1 MVITKLDGGD
11 NDRGYLKASASDE
24 PTKPCS
30 RLVPVSNPGY
40 NGLWPHRSKG
50 RTAEGVFAMPAASVL
65 TSSPR
70 SFDASGRAL
79 PLTPEEIDQRAALA
93 LQALDALEDM
103 GDEEE
108 QRETFAYLAR
118 AVNED
123 RLSDRPR
130 FGS

>member
-1 MVITKLDGGD
+1 M
-11 NDRGYLKASASDE
+11 NHE
-24 PTKPCS
+24 
-30 RLVPVSNPGY
+30 
-40 NGLWPHRSKG
+40 LWPHRVKG
-50 RTAEGVFAMPAASVL
+50 RTAEGVSAMPAASEF
-65 TSSPR
+65 TSPPC

-79 PLTPEEIDQRAALA
+79 PLTPEELDRRAALA
-93 LQALDALEDM
+93 LQALDSLEDM

-123 RLSDRPR
+123 RLSDRLR

>member
-1 MVITKLDGGD
+1 
-11 NDRGYLKASASDE
+11 
-24 PTKPCS
+24 
-30 RLVPVSNPGY
+30 
-40 NGLWPHRSKG
+40 
-50 RTAEGVFAMPAASVL
+50 MPAASVL
-65 TSSPR
+65 TSPPR
-70 SFDASGRAL
+70 SFDTSGRAL

-93 LQALDALEDM
+93 LQALDSLEGM

-108 QRETFAYLAR
+108 QRETFAYLTR

>member
-1 MVITKLDGGD
+1 
-11 NDRGYLKASASDE
+11 
-24 PTKPCS
+24 
-30 RLVPVSNPGY
+30 
-40 NGLWPHRSKG
+40 
-50 RTAEGVFAMPAASVL
+50 MPAAPVL
-65 TSSPR
+65 TSPPR

-79 PLTPEEIDQRAALA
+79 PLTPEEIYQRAALA
-93 LQALDALEDM
+93 LQALDSLEGM

-108 QRETFAYLAR
+108 QRETFAYLVR

>member
-1 MVITKLDGGD
+1 
-11 NDRGYLKASASDE
+11 
-24 PTKPCS
+24 
-30 RLVPVSNPGY
+30 
-40 NGLWPHRSKG
+40 
-50 RTAEGVFAMPAASVL
+50 
-65 TSSPR
+65 
-70 SFDASGRAL
+70 L

-93 LQALDALEDM
+93 LQALDSLEDM

-123 RLSDRPR
+123 RLSDRPQ

>member
-1 MVITKLDGGD
+1 
-11 NDRGYLKASASDE
+11 
-24 PTKPCS
+24 
-30 RLVPVSNPGY
+30 
-40 NGLWPHRSKG
+40 
-50 RTAEGVFAMPAASVL
+50 MPAAFVL
-65 TSSPR
+65 TPPR

-79 PLTPEEIDQRAALA
+79 PLSPEEIDQRAALA
-93 LQALDALEDM
+93 LQALDSLEDL

>member
-1 MVITKLDGGD
+1 
-11 NDRGYLKASASDE
+11 
-24 PTKPCS
+24 
-30 RLVPVSNPGY
+30 
-40 NGLWPHRSKG
+40 
-50 RTAEGVFAMPAASVL
+50 
-65 TSSPR
+65 
-70 SFDASGRAL
+70 
-79 PLTPEEIDQRAALA
+79 
-93 LQALDALEDM
+93 LQALDSLEDM

>member
-1 MVITKLDGGD
+1 MAPSKQGA
-11 NDRGYLKASASDE
+11 DRRGSLRHARRIRVNA
-24 PTKPCS
+24 P
-30 RLVPVSNPGY
+30 
-40 NGLWPHRSKG
+40 
-50 RTAEGVFAMPAASVL
+50 
-65 TSSPR
+65 PR

-79 PLTPEEIDQRAALA
+79 PLSPEEIDQCAALA
-93 LQALDALEDM
+93 LQALDSLEDL

>member
-1 MVITKLDGGD
+1 
-11 NDRGYLKASASDE
+11 
-24 PTKPCS
+24 
-30 RLVPVSNPGY
+30 
-40 NGLWPHRSKG
+40 
-50 RTAEGVFAMPAASVL
+50 MPAAFVL
-65 TSSPR
+65 ASPSR

-79 PLTPEEIDQRAALA
+79 PLTPEEIDQRAALV
-93 LQALDALEDM
+93 LQALDSLEDM

-118 AVNED
+118 AVNEG

>member
-1 MVITKLDGGD
+1 
-11 NDRGYLKASASDE
+11 
-24 PTKPCS
+24 
-30 RLVPVSNPGY
+30 
-40 NGLWPHRSKG
+40 
-50 RTAEGVFAMPAASVL
+50 MPAASVL
-65 TSSPR
+65 TSPPR
-70 SFDASGRAL
+70 SFDESGRAL

>member
-1 MVITKLDGGD
+1 MI
-11 NDRGYLKASASDE
+11 RGLMSAQRTRRSLESPLASPS
-24 PTKPCS
+24 
-30 RLVPVSNPGY
+30 
-40 NGLWPHRSKG
+40 
-50 RTAEGVFAMPAASVL
+50 
-65 TSSPR
+65 R

-79 PLTPEEIDQRAALA
+79 PPPEEIDQRAALA
-93 LQALDALEDM
+93 LQALDSLEGM

-118 AVNED
+118 AVDED